1 MVEYIKP
8 SSSRDLI
15 DSLEIQ
21 DIKKYIYI
29 IYKVTDSSKNKGYML
44 QGRERERE
52 VTWSSPQETLAAVKV
67 HPCVSPF
74 PVHCI

>member
-52 VTWSSPQETLAAVKV
+52 VT
-67 HPCVSPF
+67 
-74 PVHCI
+74 